1 MSGQILGYRV
11 SVKDAI
17 GKAKTVEAAWDDR
30 YKMERQIRTGK
41 KAILYCDGII
51 HLAERALSERL
62 ACKQLVLELEE
73 ARSLLPA
80 RAPRGFVS
88 HPSYPPIKT
97 RQS

>member
-73 ARSLLPA
+73 ARSLLTA
-80 RAPRGFVS
+80 RGTRGFVS
-88 HPSYPPIKT
+88 QPS
-97 RQS
+97 